1 MYLSTKKHYFC
12 LTNYKI
18 CINKGAMTTLEK
30 IGTKIRNIRVAKGLT
45 QENIAEQLGMSH
57 SGYAK
62 IERGEVDMNISR
74 LEQIAQKFC
83 VDLAEIVQTNEVNNF
98 NNHGTCSAFGMNATV
113 NFHISKEE
121 FENMKKEIGELKKQ
135 IAQLTK
141 K

>member
-1 MYLSTKKHYFC
+1 MKKHLFLSTKKHYFC

-18 CINKGAMTTLEK
+18 CINKVAMTTLEK
-30 IGTKIRNIRVAKGLT
+30 IGAKIRTIRVAKGLT

-98 NNHGTCSAFGMNATV
+98 NNHGTYSAVGVNATV

-121 FENMKKEIGELKKQ
+121 FENMKKETQGIKNK
-135 IAQLTK
+135 
-141 K
+141 